1 VFNLGDLPFVNADK
15 LANGVIGIVQHIHKD
30 NKLFSAVL
38 EDGTCSVCICKDIRL
53 HELGDLLFG
62 GFQHYGMN
70 FIEAETAG
78 KHF

>member
-1 VFNLGDLPFVNADK
+1 MGHLPFIILDK
-15 LANGVIGIVQHIHKD
+15 LAIGVIGIVQHIHQE

-53 HELGDLLFG
+53 LELGDLLFG

-70 FIEAETAG
+70 CIEAETAG